1 MFSLNL
7 IVVDIKVREKA
18 QPLNSIVAFYVFINI
33 GCMHV
38 DRSFSLPG
46 YVQVKRQ
53 PKGVVFQVPG
63 RQSPGRET
71 RNSLSRLG

>member
-7 IVVDIKVREKA
+7 IVVDIKVREKG

-38 DRSFSLPG
+38 DRSFSL
-46 YVQVKRQ
+46 
-53 PKGVVFQVPG
+53 
-63 RQSPGRET
+63 S
-71 RNSLSRLG
+71 